1 MISILRKVA
10 CVFVGVLC
18 ALCVFDLD
26 FKVKGSFYLHNSHLS
41 SCLSCL
47 LCFWLFYI
55 FFILHFIKFVP
66 TNILMRG
73 NVWNP
78 LIQPRTLFRVSGQKL
93 IVLWMKKYMF

>member
-10 CVFVGVLC
+10 CVFVEGVLC
-18 ALCVFDLD
+18 ALCVFDLN

-55 FFILHFIKFVP
+55 FFHIAFYEICANKY
-66 TNILMRG
+66 IDE
-73 NVWNP
+73 
-78 LIQPRTLFRVSGQKL
+78 
-93 IVLWMKKYMF
+93 KKCLKPFDTT